1 MPVTL
6 CTVTVKIAG
15 DKDFTACWK
24 AGMLL
29 ENTSEGKP
37 RISTVLR
44 TRPSAI
50 TVVTGATV
58 EAVVETATGRVL
70 DELPD
75 CAELV
80 ASEAVVLTWVVAASV
95 VMTRSVEAA
104 WTVVVGVLAVLA
116 AVDGAVEAE
125 VAVVSVDCEVETVPV
140 VAVEETLEEPVRLV
154 VVPV

>member
-1 MPVTL
+1 
-6 CTVTVKIAG
+6 
-15 DKDFTACWK
+15 
-24 AGMLL
+24 MLL

-104 WTVVVGVLAVLA
+104 WTVVVGVLA

-154 VVPV
+154 VVAV